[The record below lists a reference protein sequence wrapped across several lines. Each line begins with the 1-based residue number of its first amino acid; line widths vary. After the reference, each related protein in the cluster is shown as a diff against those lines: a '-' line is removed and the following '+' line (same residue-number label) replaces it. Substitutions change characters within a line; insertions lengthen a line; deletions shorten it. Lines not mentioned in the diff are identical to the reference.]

1 MIIKTLGG
9 FKTKARRFHYHV
21 GMKLPDAREVMS
33 IEHAE
38 VTRTVTR
45 ESEKYRVG
53 DKFLPITY
61 RNSRLMM
68 VELNDGTFL
77 TSEELRKLIN
87 DTRSKTN

>member
-38 VTRTVTR
+38 ITKTVTR
-45 ESEKYRVG
+45 DSEKYRVG
-53 DKFLPITY
+53 DRFLPITY